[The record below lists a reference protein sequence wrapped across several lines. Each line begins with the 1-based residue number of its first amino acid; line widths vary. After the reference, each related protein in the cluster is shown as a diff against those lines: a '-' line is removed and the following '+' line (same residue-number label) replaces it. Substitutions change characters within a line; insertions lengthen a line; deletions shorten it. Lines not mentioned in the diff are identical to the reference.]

1 MATKYFNL
9 SDMNCS
15 SCVMHI
21 EGIEDKLPGIKRL
34 DVNFKQ
40 RKLIAEYD
48 ETKVSTDQI
57 IAAVRQEGYG
67 AVETNEAP
75 KKGFSLWKR

>member
-1 MATKYFNL
+1 MTTTHFNI
-9 SDMNCS
+9 SDMSCS

-40 RKLIAEYD
+40 HMLVAEYD
-48 ETKVSTDQI
+48 ETRVSTEQI
-57 IAAVRQEGYG
+57 VAAVKAEGYE
-67 AVETNEAP
+67 AVETKEAP
-75 KKGFSLWKR
+75 KKGFSIWKR